1 MKIGVYLMD
10 LIELPNNPRVEVRGT
25 AIFIVKEDGIEL
37 FWGEEENELIAK
49 TVAEQMQT
57 ELRAINYVKHK
68 LAIAVN
74 NLMDDLIEL
83 GVSTE
88 HLDDIIFEGYSNL
101 KKFLLQLGR

>member
-1 MKIGVYLMD
+1 MD
-10 LIELPNNPRVEVRGT
+10 LDELPSYPRVKVRGT
-25 AIFIVKEDGIEL
+25 AIFIVKGDGIEM

-49 TVAEQMQT
+49 IVAEKIQM

-74 NLMDDLIEL
+74 SLMDDLIEL

-88 HLDDIIFEGYSNL
+88 HLNDIIFEGYSNL
-101 KKFLLQLGR
+101 KTILLQMGR

>member
-1 MKIGVYLMD
+1 MGL
-10 LIELPNNPRVEVRGT
+10 LELPRYPRVEARGT
-25 AIFIVKEDGIEL
+25 AIFVVDEEGREI

-49 TVAEQMQT
+49 IVAEKIQT

-68 LAIAVN
+68 LTIAVN
-74 NLMDDLIEL
+74 SLMDDLIEL

-101 KKFLLQLGR
+101 KKILLKLGR